1 MNESLFAWTRC
12 HKSNGGALMLERILS
27 FIGGAGEAESAKQE
41 DRLRLAA
48 AALLVEMARVDEGAD
63 ESERRRIAQ
72 LLAQRFS
79 LSSSAAELLL
89 QEAEEEADQSSQLFA
104 YTREIKDAFD
114 YDQRVQ
120 MIELLWE
127 VAYADDRLHHL
138 EANLMR
144 RIAGLLH
151 VEDRDSGEARKRVL
165 ARRG

>member
-1 MNESLFAWTRC
+1 
-12 HKSNGGALMLERILS
+12 MLERILS
-27 FIGGAGEAESAKQE
+27 FIGGGGEAQIADRQQ
-41 DRLRLAA
+41 RLRLAA

-63 ESERRRIAQ
+63 ESERGRIAQ

-79 LSSSAAELLL
+79 LSSSAAEALVE
-89 QEAEEEADQSSQLFA
+89 EAEEEADRSSQLFA

-114 YDQRVQ
+114 YDERVELL
-120 MIELLWE
+120 ELLWE
-127 VAYADDRLHHL
+127 IAYADDRLHHL

-144 RIAGLLH
+144 RITGLLH

>member
-1 MNESLFAWTRC
+1 
-12 HKSNGGALMLERILS
+12 MLERIIS
-27 FIGGAGEAESAKQE
+27 FIGGAGEAQSAKRE

-63 ESERRRIAQ
+63 GNERRRIAE

-79 LSSSAAELLL
+79 LSSSAAEMLLH
-89 QEAEEEADQSSQLFA
+89 QAEQDADQSSQLFA

-114 YDQRVQ
+114 YDQRLEL
-120 MIELLWE
+120 IELLWE
-127 VAYADDRLHHL
+127 VAYADERLHHL

-144 RIAGLLH
+144 RVAGLLH

-165 ARRG
+165 ARRS

>member
-1 MNESLFAWTRC
+1 
-12 HKSNGGALMLERILS
+12 MLERLLS
-27 FIGGAGEAESAKQE
+27 LIGGGGEAQVADRQQ
-41 DRLRLAA
+41 RLRLAA

-79 LSSSAAELLL
+79 LSSSAAEALVE
-89 QEAEEEADQSSQLFA
+89 EAEEEADRSSQLFA

-114 YDQRVQ
+114 YDERVEL
-120 MIELLWE
+120 MELLWE
-127 VAYADDRLHHL
+127 IAYADNRLHHL

-144 RIAGLLH
+144 RITGLLH